1 MGQFRANHHNPRGQW
16 AILNQLSGRTRVKSF
31 PKATLSDLA
40 DTFANFVCDP
50 TRPTDLPIPIPF
62 PNVPLLQEFSPVTE
76 ADVSRLLEKIKPY
89 KATGSDAVPPC
100 FLKMCLKDVRRPL
113 TAIINQSL
121 QTGIFPSSCKQAHVC
136 PLHKSGDALNS
147 LNYRPI
153 SLLPAASKLL
163 EKVVQHQLV
172 SFFSKN
178 PEVAALPIE
187 QFAYRNQHSCEDA
200 LTLAIDQWNR
210 ALDNGDCCCVV
221 FCDMSKAFDR
231 VRHTLLI
238 EKLAAVGCGGTVLRW
253 LADYLTGRTQQVVIN
268 DARSSSK
275 PCSRGVPQ
283 GSVLGPLLFSL
294 YVRQVPRVFKYSV
307 PLQYADDI
315 SFWITG
321 SNTSAIVTKLQSDL
335 HSLDSHLDDIGLKL
349 NPTKTKFMVIRKPNT
364 YDDFAN
370 SVLTCKGEQIEVVQQ
385 AKYLGIFIDEHLHFH
400 HQVKYVVDSVLRK
413 AGTFKHGRRNLTTEA
428 RRTFYLSVCQ
438 ATLDFASNAYVHC
451 LSNQLYNRLVITSHL
466 CMKKVFGLDRS
477 TPTQLI
483 LSKFNLYSFEQ
494 RVNLKLYVLVY
505 RCLTHHVSPLLT
517 SLFLQRALGP
527 NTRAVTRGQSTA
539 ALVLPHAFS
548 RYGLHSVSFLAA
560 DRWNA
565 LPSECRQARSP
576 SVFVILIKHHL
587 GFPVK
592 RHSLL
597 GLP

>member
-1 MGQFRANHHNPRGQW
+1 M
-16 AILNQLSGRTRVKSF
+16 
-31 PKATLSDLA
+31 
-40 DTFANFVCDP
+40 
-50 TRPTDLPIPIPF
+50 
-62 PNVPLLQEFSPVTE
+62 
-76 ADVSRLLEKIKPY
+76 SRLLERIKPY

-113 TAIINQSL
+113 TAIINKSL
-121 QTGIFPSSCKQAHVC
+121 QTGIFPSSYKQAHVC

-153 SLLPAASKLL
+153 SLLPASSKLL

-172 SFFSKN
+172 SFFSNN

-238 EKLAAVGCGGTVLRW
+238 EKLAARGCGGTVLRW

-275 PCSRGVPQ
+275 PCCRGVPQ

-294 YVRQVPRVFKYSV
+294 YVRQVPRVFKYSA

-370 SVLTCKGEQIEVVQQ
+370 SVLTCKGEQIEVVQLTEENQ
-385 AKYLGIFIDEHLHFH
+385 AKCHMSFWYEKTSNLDL
-400 HQVKYVVDSVLRK
+400 VDCTIYTRSSFSASRK
-413 AGTFKHGRRNLTTEA
+413 SAQYT
-428 RRTFYLSVCQ
+428 
-438 ATLDFASNAYVHC
+438 
-451 LSNQLYNRLVITSHL
+451 
-466 CMKKVFGLDRS
+466 
-477 TPTQLI
+477 
-483 LSKFNLYSFEQ
+483 
-494 RVNLKLYVLVY
+494 
-505 RCLTHHVSPLLT
+505 
-517 SLFLQRALGP
+517 
-527 NTRAVTRGQSTA
+527 
-539 ALVLPHAFS
+539 
-548 RYGLHSVSFLAA
+548 
-560 DRWNA
+560 
-565 LPSECRQARSP
+565 
-576 SVFVILIKHHL
+576 
-587 GFPVK
+587 
-592 RHSLL
+592 
-597 GLP
+597 

>member
-1 MGQFRANHHNPRGQW
+1 M
-16 AILNQLSGRTRVKSF
+16 
-31 PKATLSDLA
+31 ATAAVWFS
-40 DTFANFVCDP
+40 VICQK
-50 TRPTDLPIPIPF
+50 
-62 PNVPLLQEFSPVTE
+62 PL
-76 ADVSRLLEKIKPY
+76 
-89 KATGSDAVPPC
+89 
-100 FLKMCLKDVRRPL
+100 
-113 TAIINQSL
+113 
-121 QTGIFPSSCKQAHVC
+121 
-136 PLHKSGDALNS
+136 
-147 LNYRPI
+147 
-153 SLLPAASKLL
+153 
-163 EKVVQHQLV
+163 
-172 SFFSKN
+172 
-178 PEVAALPIE
+178 
-187 QFAYRNQHSCEDA
+187 
-200 LTLAIDQWNR
+200 
-210 ALDNGDCCCVV
+210 
-221 FCDMSKAFDR
+221 MS

-238 EKLAAVGCGGTVLRW
+238 EKLVAVGCGGTVLRW
-253 LADYLTGRTQQVVIN
+253 LADYSTGRTQQVVIN

-466 CMKKVFGLDRS
+466 CMK
-477 TPTQLI
+477 
-483 LSKFNLYSFEQ
+483 
-494 RVNLKLYVLVY
+494 
-505 RCLTHHVSPLLT
+505 
-517 SLFLQRALGP
+517 
-527 NTRAVTRGQSTA
+527 
-539 ALVLPHAFS
+539 
-548 RYGLHSVSFLAA
+548 
-560 DRWNA
+560 
-565 LPSECRQARSP
+565 
-576 SVFVILIKHHL
+576 
-587 GFPVK
+587 
-592 RHSLL
+592 
-597 GLP
+597 